1 MNSVYN
7 YEYNKEIKDKIKA
20 MINDKASSSE
30 TVLVPAYS
38 YLAEVLREVN
48 KSYDEIKLKN
58 TEALLYES
66 EVVTA
71 LELMQNIF
79 SLYYL
84 KVPVDIIDFSD
95 PYVNQCMESLSF
107 DILNHITKSLLNIIE
122 EVAYKPD
129 KVSLLSGHMI
139 ALQNKIVWSGL

>member
-7 YEYNKEIKDKIKA
+7 YEYNKEIKDKLKA

-30 TVLVPAYS
+30 TALVPAYS

-58 TEALLYES
+58 IDALLYES

-84 KVPVDIIDFSD
+84 KVPVEDR
-95 PYVNQCMESLSF
+95 
-107 DILNHITKSLLNIIE
+107 KS
-122 EVAYKPD
+122 V
-129 KVSLLSGHMI
+129 V
-139 ALQNKIVWSGL
+139 